1 MDNIGSNNFSLNNSN
16 TDKSIKLEIQII
28 EIMMNELREN
38 LKTPFKKRKEK
49 IFTFY
54 EKLLVLK
61 FNRRNKV
68 KELLNFKEMRFRL

>member
-1 MDNIGSNNFSLNNSN
+1 MDDIGSNNFSLNNSN

-49 IFTFY
+49 IFT
-54 EKLLVLK
+54 LK
-61 FNRRNKV
+61 ITGSKI
-68 KELLNFKEMRFRL
+68 